1 MVSRCKSIREL
12 VPQVAVFTRG
22 GDTGKPGIVGDTDR
36 LGVFPVC
43 QEVADGV
50 LLASKLALG
59 VPVQN

>member
-1 MVSRCKSIREL
+1 MTVLLC
-12 VPQVAVFTRG
+12 G
-22 GDTGKPGIVGDTDR
+22 GDTGEPGIVGDTDQ